1 MDVVAKLV
9 FSLIEKYP
17 ILMLVVLPG
26 AISVFFFWLLERRH
40 PYKSKKTVQQVSQEI
55 ADLERKIDKHIQD
68 LANQYEA
75 INAKLQ
81 EQQKAMT
88 KAKERSEGLMRDHQK
103 ELVVALNQTLYEL
116 QELKAVLAELKGCIH
131 VAVSSSVRGVK

>member
-1 MDVVAKLV
+1 MDVLTKLI
-9 FSLIEKYP
+9 FSLVDKYP

-26 AISVFFFWLLERRH
+26 AISVFFFWLLEKRH
-40 PYKSKKTVQQVSQEI
+40 PYRHKKTIQQVSQEI
-55 ADLERKIDKHIQD
+55 ANLEHKIDKHIQD
-68 LANQYEA
+68 LADQYKA

-81 EQQKAMT
+81 EQQKVMN

-103 ELVVALNQTLYEL
+103 ELVVALNRTLYEL

-131 VAVSSSVRGVK
+131 VAVSGSVRGVK